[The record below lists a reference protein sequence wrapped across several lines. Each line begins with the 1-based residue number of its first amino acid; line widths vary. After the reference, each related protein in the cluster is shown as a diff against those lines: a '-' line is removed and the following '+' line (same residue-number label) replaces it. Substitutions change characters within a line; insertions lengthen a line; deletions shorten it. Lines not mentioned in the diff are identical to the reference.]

1 MSDKFLAEAKAQFRR
16 MMDDM
21 PPEERAAWIA
31 KMMAGEAFAPHGALP
46 RELMA
51 AVHGTIDALAR
62 ATALEPPA
70 LAIEAFRR
78 HGYRASLEDK
88 ADIALLRVERLQS

>member
-1 MSDKFLAEAKAQFRR
+1 MSDKFLSEAKARFRR

-31 KMMAGEAFAPHGALP
+31 KMLAGEAFVPNGDLP
-46 RELMA
+46 RDLMD
-51 AVHGTIDALAR
+51 AVHATIDALASSGDH
-62 ATALEPPA
+62 EPA
-70 LAIEAFRR
+70 HLAIEAFRR
-78 HGYRASLEDK
+78 HGYHAALQDK